1 MGKIDKGGVSMDDLR
16 YQVKL
21 LSAMNN
27 KLTMRDKMFD
37 FIFNTSANAFI
48 YHDFEESQIQ
58 IVGNWEQFFDFKFK
72 TASDYSKIL
81 EYVDEKNVLQLR
93 EVLFLEKKQEEK
105 KSYIFQVK
113 GKRAWYECETSV
125 CYNEFMQPLKK
136 VVRFKDVSKNK
147 MQNDEL
153 AYMAYYDTLT
163 GLYNRN
169 YFVRILGEWLR
180 KAQDEKNVVT
190 VIFIDI
196 DDFRKINDGMGI
208 VFGDEVVQLLGQ
220 YLGDF
225 SSEDIIVSH
234 INSDIF
240 CMAIYNPCSVR
251 SIEHIY
257 TQIQE
262 RLKQGFK
269 LSTGE
274 ELNITVSMGVAEYPE
289 AAKNALE
296 LINCA
301 EIVMFKAKST
311 GKNTIQYFDA
321 PILNEFLNNVQIE
334 NKLKEAIFNQNF
346 SLKFQP
352 QYYIDGNRLRGVEA
366 LIRWRDDDGNMI
378 SPAVFIPIAEKNGTI
393 IPIGNWVMGEA
404 IREFALWKQKYG
416 YDMVLSINISAL
428 QYKRQ
433 DFIDNLMK
441 YVKEYGIEP
450 SEVELEITETVL
462 IDDFKAVIEKMLVLQ
477 EYGFRVS
484 LDDFGTGYSS
494 LSYLSGLP
502 LNTIKI
508 DKAFIDTVLVDNA
521 TRIVM
526 ESIIQMVHK
535 LGYETIA
542 EGVETQEQLNYLQ
555 EIGCDV
561 IQGYLL
567 GKPLDSCE
575 IEELITRLL

>member
-1 MGKIDKGGVSMDDLR
+1 MNDLR
-16 YQVKL
+16 YQVEL
-21 LSAMNN
+21 LSALND
-27 KLTMRDKMFD
+27 KLTTKERMCD
-37 FIFNTSANAFI
+37 FILNTSASAFV
-48 YHDFEESQIQ
+48 YQDFEDGQLQIM
-58 IVGNWEQFFDFKFK
+58 GNWEQFFDFKFK
-72 TASDYSKIL
+72 NTSDYAKIL
-81 EYVDEKNVLQLR
+81 EYADEKNVEQLK
-93 EVLFLEKKQEEK
+93 EVLYLEKTQECRK
-105 KSYIFQVK
+105 AYVFKVR
-113 GKRAWYECETSV
+113 GKRMWYECETSV
-125 CYNEFMQPLKK
+125 AYNEYMQPVKK

-147 MQNDEL
+147 VQNDEL

-180 KAQDEKNVVT
+180 KAQEEKKIVT
-190 VIFIDI
+190 AVFIDI

-208 VFGDEVVQLLGQ
+208 VIGDEVVQLLGQ
-220 YLGDF
+220 YLGELCSD
-225 SSEDIIVSH
+225 EIIASH

-240 CMAIYNPCSVR
+240 CMAIYNPCSLR
-251 SIEHIY
+251 SVEYLHA
-257 TQIQE
+257 QIQE

-269 LSTGE
+269 LSSGE
-274 ELNITVSMGVAEYPE
+274 EINITVSMGVAEYPE

-311 GKNTIQYFDA
+311 GKNAIQYFDA
-321 PILNEFLNNVQIE
+321 PILNEFLNTVQIE

-352 QYYIDGNRLRGVEA
+352 QYYIDDNRLRGVEA

-404 IREFALWKQKYG
+404 IRQFAGWKKKYG
-416 YDMVLSINISAL
+416 YEMILSINISAL
-428 QYKRQ
+428 QYKRP
-433 DFIDNLMK
+433 DFIDHLMK
-441 YVKEYGIEP
+441 HVKENDVKPEEI
-450 SEVELEITETVL
+450 ELEITETVL

-477 EYGFRVS
+477 DYGFRVS

-508 DKAFIDTVLVDNA
+508 DKAFIDSVLVDPA
-521 TRIVM
+521 TKIVM

-535 LGYETIA
+535 LGYESIA
-542 EGVETQEQLNYLQ
+542 EGIESKDQLEYLQ

-567 GKPLDSCE
+567 GKPLDSE
-575 IEELITRLL
+575 ELEELIKGLL